1 MLSIMRFIMWCL
13 LMLIIQFQQFIRQ
26 IVMVNKLV
34 HNFKSMVLHIKL
46 MGHMNHKPLVIKQQ
60 LIKQLVIKQLVK
72 QRLSGQQLKFFKLV
86 SIERV
91 IQLFLKLHIQL
102 LVR

>member
-1 MLSIMRFIMWCL
+1 
-13 LMLIIQFQQFIRQ
+13 MLIIQFQQFIRQ

-72 QRLSGQQLKFFKLV
+72 QRLSEQKLMFFKLV
-86 SIERV
+86 SIKHV
-91 IQLFLKLHIQL
+91 IQHVIKEHIQL
-102 LVR
+102 LVH

>member
-1 MLSIMRFIMWCL
+1 
-13 LMLIIQFQQFIRQ
+13 MLIIQFQQFIRQ

-102 LVR
+102 LVH

>member
-1 MLSIMRFIMWCL
+1 MYL
-13 LMLIIQFQQFIRQ
+13 LIRII
-26 IVMVNKLV
+26 V
-34 HNFKSMVLHIKL
+34 
-46 MGHMNHKPLVIKQQ
+46 

>member
-1 MLSIMRFIMWCL
+1 
-13 LMLIIQFQQFIRQ
+13 MLIIQFQQFIRQ

-34 HNFKSMVLHIKL
+34 YNFKSMVLHIKL

-72 QRLSGQQLKFFKLV
+72 QWLSGQQLKFFKLV

>member
-1 MLSIMRFIMWCL
+1 
-13 LMLIIQFQQFIRQ
+13 MLIIQFQQFIRQ
-26 IVMVNKLV
+26 IVMVNNLV

-46 MGHMNHKPLVIKQQ
+46 MEHMNHRPLVIKQQ